1 MKHKTE
7 DYKISAVKYYLETLN
22 SMDAVC
28 DIFGCSKTSLYRW
41 IEKYKT
47 QHNITRNNRSSISY
61 KITQEQVK
69 DALQLLKENEQ
80 ITMNELQYQLQK
92 QHKTLDICI

>member
-7 DYKISAVKYYLETLN
+7 DYKISAVKYYLETQN

-47 QHNITRNNRSSISY
+47 QHNITRNNRY
-61 KITQEQVK
+61 RGEERPVCFKPAKIGVIPRK
-69 DALQLLKENEQ
+69 SDKRPKACDSPLQP
-80 ITMNELQYQLQK
+80 
-92 QHKTLDICI
+92 C

>member
-28 DIFGCSKTSLYRW
+28 DILGVARHHYTDGLKNIKHNIILHGITVLLFPIKLHKNKSKTHYNYSN
-41 IEKYKT
+41 KT
-47 QHNITRNNRSSISY
+47 NR
-61 KITQEQVK
+61 
-69 DALQLLKENEQ
+69 LQ
-80 ITMNELQYQLQK
+80 
-92 QHKTLDICI
+92 

>member
-7 DYKISAVKYYLETLN
+7 DYKLSAVKYYLETPN

-41 IEKYKT
+41 IEKYKS
-47 QHNITRNNRSSISY
+47 QHNITRNNRPAISY
-61 KITQEQVK
+61 KITQKQVN
-69 DALQLLKENEQ
+69 DASLTKSN
-80 ITMNELQYQLQK
+80 ITSNRIRAYYVIMN
-92 QHKTLDICI
+92 

>member
-7 DYKISAVKYYLETLN
+7 DYKISAVKYYLETPN
-22 SMDAVC
+22 SMDEVC

-47 QHNITRNNRSSISY
+47 QT
-61 KITQEQVK
+61 E
-69 DALQLLKENEQ
+69 
-80 ITMNELQYQLQK
+80 
-92 QHKTLDICI
+92 

>member
-7 DYKISAVKYYLETLN
+7 DYKISAVKYYLETPN

-47 QHNITRNNRSSISY
+47 KEQFKRPTKHSTRRRTLKKY
-61 KITQEQVK
+61 KKV
-69 DALQLLKENEQ
+69 
-80 ITMNELQYQLQK
+80 
-92 QHKTLDICI
+92 